1 MVGDSILTSSGLNQL
16 GIILAQ
22 NGQVQYIDSH
32 AQEILEGMEPLEEG
46 WLRQVME
53 EGEVISRTEYESVYV
68 VYPQDQPVYL
78 SCRAVDPQKGITL
91 VVVENSIHSLLPFF
105 MEELLDELCIMD
117 RQGVVRWV
125 SQSWLQMHKVS
136 VSDVIGAS
144 AAWLEKAGVF
154 KPSVTLE
161 VLRQKRRIEMVQ
173 YNRDGERILVS
184 GVPIFDRTGEIM
196 WVISYSSWDVTSF
209 TALKN
214 KYSALKDLVEQ
225 YSAEVE
231 ALRSQSMEIPDLV
244 ADSPQMKKLLELLRR
259 VADKDI
265 SLLITGETGVGK
277 SLFAKTVHRMSKRSK
292 GPFIEINC
300 GAIPENL
307 LESELFGYKKGA
319 FTGASREGKVGLI
332 ELANHGTLFLD
343 EIGEMSLSLQVKLLR
358 TLQEK
363 VITRLGD
370 TASIKVDF
378 RLIAATNKDL
388 KKMVGEDTF
397 RIDLY
402 YRISGVPVL
411 IPPIRERPE
420 DLERMIH
427 TFLFNLNKKYQT
439 KKILS
444 PQAQQMLMSYGWP
457 GNVRELENVLEQIV
471 VTAGEDYITP
481 VHMPGELIL
490 NPDVMTESSLGL
502 REAMERY
509 EGKIIMSAYEK
520 YKSTVGVSKALHI
533 SQPTAAR
540 KISKYLGLFKP
551 E

>member
-1 MVGDSILTSSGLNQL
+1 MGENRVESGGLNQL

-22 NGQVQYIDSH
+22 NGQIQYIDCH
-32 AQEILEGMEPLEEG
+32 AREILEGMGTLDDG
-46 WLRQVME
+46 WLRRVME

-78 SCRAVDPQKGITL
+78 SCRKVDPQRDVL
-91 VVVENSIHSLLPFF
+91 LLVVENSIHSLLPFF

-136 VSDVIGAS
+136 ASDVIGVS
-144 AAWLEKAGVF
+144 AVRLEKTGVF

-173 YNRDGERILVS
+173 YNKDGERILVS
-184 GVPIFDRTGEIM
+184 GVPIFDRTGEII
-196 WVISYSSWDVTSF
+196 WVISYSSWDITSF

-319 FTGASREGKVGLI
+319 FTGANREGKVGLI

-343 EIGEMSLSLQVKLLR
+343 EIGEMSLPLQVKLLR

-363 VITRLGD
+363 EITRLGD

-402 YRISGVPVL
+402 YRISGVPIL
-411 IPPIRERPE
+411 IPPIRERTE
-420 DLERMIH
+420 DLESMIH

-471 VTAGEDYITP
+471 VTSGEDYITP

-540 KISKYLGLFKP
+540 KISKYMGLFKH

>member
-1 MVGDSILTSSGLNQL
+1 MGENRVESGGLNQL

-22 NGQVQYIDSH
+22 NGQIQYIDCH
-32 AQEILEGMEPLEEG
+32 AREILEGMGTLDDG
-46 WLRQVME
+46 WLRRVME

-78 SCRAVDPQKGITL
+78 SCRKVDPQRDVL
-91 VVVENSIHSLLPFF
+91 LLVVENSIHSLLPFF

-136 VSDVIGAS
+136 ASDVIGVS
-144 AAWLEKAGVF
+144 AVRLEKTGVF

-173 YNRDGERILVS
+173 YNKDGERILVS
-184 GVPIFDRTGEIM
+184 GVPIFDRTGEII
-196 WVISYSSWDVTSF
+196 WVISYSSWDITSF

-307 LESELFGYKKGA
+307 LESELFGYEKGA
-319 FTGASREGKVGLI
+319 FTGANWEGKVGLI

-343 EIGEMSLSLQVKLLR
+343 EIGEMSLPLQVKLLR

-363 VITRLGD
+363 EITRLGD

-402 YRISGVPVL
+402 YRISGVPIL
-411 IPPIRERPE
+411 IPPIRERTE
-420 DLERMIH
+420 DLESMIH

-471 VTAGEDYITP
+471 VTSGEDYITP

-540 KISKYLGLFKP
+540 KISKYMGLFKH

>member
-1 MVGDSILTSSGLNQL
+1 MGENRVESGGLNQL

-22 NGQVQYIDSH
+22 NGEIRYIDSH
-32 AQEILEGMEPLEEG
+32 AREILEGMGTLDEE
-46 WLRQVME
+46 WLRRVME

-78 SCRAVDPQKGITL
+78 SCRKVDPQRNVLL

-136 VSDVIGAS
+136 ASDVIGVS
-144 AAWLEKAGVF
+144 AVRLEKTGVF

-173 YNRDGERILVS
+173 YNKDGERILVS
-184 GVPIFDRTGEIM
+184 GVPIFDRTGEII
-196 WVISYSSWDVTSF
+196 WVISYSSWDITSF
-209 TALKN
+209 TALRN
-214 KYSALKDLVEQ
+214 KYSALKNLAEQ

-244 ADSPQMKKLLELLRR
+244 ADSPQMKKLLGLLRR

-319 FTGASREGKVGLI
+319 FTGANREGKVGLI

-343 EIGEMSLSLQVKLLR
+343 EIGEMSLPLQVKLLR

-363 VITRLGD
+363 EITRLGD

-402 YRISGVPVL
+402 YRISGVPIL

-420 DLERMIH
+420 DLESMIH

-471 VTAGEDYITP
+471 VTSGEDYITP

-540 KISKYLGLFKP
+540 KISKYMGLFKH

>member
-1 MVGDSILTSSGLNQL
+1 MGENRVESGGLNQL

-22 NGQVQYIDSH
+22 NGEIRYIDSH
-32 AQEILEGMEPLEEG
+32 AREILEGMGALDEE
-46 WLRQVME
+46 WLRRVME
-53 EGEVISRTEYESVYV
+53 EGEVISLTEYESVYV

-78 SCRAVDPQKGITL
+78 SCRKVDPQRNVLL

-136 VSDVIGAS
+136 ASDVIGVS
-144 AAWLEKAGVF
+144 AVRLEKTGVF

-173 YNRDGERILVS
+173 YNKDGERILVS
-184 GVPIFDRTGEIM
+184 GVPIFDRTGEII
-196 WVISYSSWDVTSF
+196 WVISYSSWDITSF

-319 FTGASREGKVGLI
+319 FTGANREGKVGLI

-343 EIGEMSLSLQVKLLR
+343 EIGEMSLPLQVKLLR

-363 VITRLGD
+363 EITRLGD

-402 YRISGVPVL
+402 YRISGVPIL

-420 DLERMIH
+420 DLESMIH

-471 VTAGEDYITP
+471 VTSGEDYITP

-540 KISKYLGLFKP
+540 KISKYMGLFKH

>member
-1 MVGDSILTSSGLNQL
+1 MGDSILASVGLNQL
-16 GIILAQ
+16 GLILAQ
-22 NGQVQYIDSH
+22 DGYIQYIDSP
-32 AQEILEGMEPLEEG
+32 AREMLEGIGPLDEE

-53 EGEVISRTEYESVYV
+53 KGEAISRTEYESVYV
-68 VYPQDQPVYL
+68 VYPHDQPVYL
-78 SCRAVDPQKGITL
+78 SCRTVDPQKRVML
-91 VVVENSIHSLLPFF
+91 MVVENTIHSLLPFF

-136 VSDVIGAS
+136 AADVIGVS
-144 AAWLEKAGVF
+144 AARLEKLGVF

-161 VLRQKRRIEMVQ
+161 VLRKKRRLEMVQ
-173 YNRDGERILVS
+173 YNREGERILVS

-214 KYSALKDLVEQ
+214 KYIALKDLLEQ

-319 FTGASREGKVGLI
+319 FTGANREGKVGLI

-343 EIGEMSLSLQVKLLR
+343 EIGEMPLSLQVKLLR

-370 TASIKVDF
+370 TASVKVDF

-402 YRISGVPVL
+402 YRISGVPIL

-420 DLERMIH
+420 DLESMIH

-520 YKSTVGVSKALHI
+520 YKSTVGVSKALNI

-540 KISKYLGLFKP
+540 KISKYMNLFNH